1 MSAKKIKV
9 VDLTKVDASAEEGES
24 ALGIGPKGSS
34 MLHSNAKRTDHVRDD
49 LGYTEE
55 QIDLLFR
62 DSIYPYPS
70 KLSRSAYDTRK
81 RLLQIEL
88 LKVQRWA
95 KETGQRIMV
104 VCEGRDAAGKG
115 GTIKRFMEH
124 LNPRGARIVAL
135 EKPTDEERGQWYFQR
150 YVKQFPTKG
159 EMVFFDRSW
168 YNRAG
173 VERVM
178 GFCTGKEYKE
188 FLRQAPEVERMI
200 VRSGTILF
208 KYWFSVTRKAQK
220 SRMDSRESDPLKGW
234 KLSDIDRASRDKW
247 DDYTKAKL
255 NMFFHTDTSDA
266 PWVVVKSDD
275 KKRARL
281 NCINHFLYHLD
292 YPQKDE
298 TVVIAPDPLIIGSAS
313 QVIDK
318 TEYSW

>member
-24 ALGIGPKGSS
+24 SLGLGPKGSS
-34 MLHSNAKRTDHVRDD
+34 MLKSDAPRTNHVRDD
-49 LGYTEE
+49 LGYTSE

-70 KLSRSAYDTRK
+70 KLSRNAYDTRK

-135 EKPTDEERGQWYFQR
+135 EKPTEEERGQWYFQR

-188 FLRQAPEVERMI
+188 FLRQTPDVERML

-220 SRMDSRESDPLKGW
+220 ARMDARESDPLKGW

-247 DDYTKAKL
+247 DEYTKAKL
-255 NMFFHTDTSDA
+255 NMFFHTDTTEA
-266 PWVVVKSDD
+266 PWTVVKSDD

-313 QVIDK
+313 QVTDK